1 MDRMILH
8 SDINAC
14 YASIELL
21 RHPELRGRPVAV
33 GGERELRHGI
43 ILAKD
48 QMARAAGV
56 CTGMTLWAARQQ
68 CPELTI
74 LPPDFELYYDYSR
87 RVREIYAG
95 FTDRCEPFGMDECWL
110 DMTGCVGR
118 EDALRTAQE
127 VRQRVLDATG
137 LTVSVGVS
145 WCKAIAKLGSD
156 YRKPNAVTVI
166 DRARFADMVWPLP
179 VSSLL
184 FAGRSS
190 VRQLERLGI
199 RTVGALAAADADVLE
214 QRLGKGGRLLHA
226 YANGYDPAPVHR
238 IADLPPPKSI
248 GNSAT
253 APRDLICEAD
263 ARAAL
268 LSLAESV
275 GARLRLEGYQCRTVE
290 LSVRTADLHWRSHR
304 MALRHPSDQ
313 TSELLD
319 AALALCEQAHLWPD
333 PLRSIGIRALD
344 LVPRARRTSST
355 CSRMRSTARASG
367 SSISRSITSARATA
381 RPVSCAAAPALT
393 RRSASSSARSTPFC
407 ANESTH
413 RPETVRADFY
423 GFRSPAS
430 CRR

>member
-156 YRKPNAVTVI
+156 YKKPDATTVI
-166 DRARFADMVWPLP
+166 SRDNWKSLVWPLP
-179 VSSLL
+179 V
-184 FAGRSS
+184 
-190 VRQLERLGI
+190 
-199 RTVGALAAADADVLE
+199 GALLYVGGAARKILAQFGVKTIGELAACKRDALE
-214 QRLGKGGRLLHA
+214 TLMGKMGSQLYR
-226 YANGYDPAPVHR
+226 YANGLDDSPVR
-238 IADLPPPKSI
+238 GAADREPIKSV
-248 GNSAT
+248 GNST
-253 APRDLICEAD
+253 TFRRDLTRWDEVQSGIS
-263 ARAAL
+263 L
-268 LSLAESV
+268 LSDSV
-275 GARLRLEGYQCRTVE
+275 AMRLRRYGLYCGGVQVGIKNSRFQVFSRQTTLDHSTHLMREINDTALRLAKDLWKAPDPIRL
-290 LSVRTADLHWRSHR
+290 LSVTALHLTEEAQSYR
-304 MALRHPSDQ
+304 Q
-313 TSELLD
+313 
-319 AALALCEQAHLWPD
+319 
-333 PLRSIGIRALD
+333 LD
-344 LVPRARRTSST
+344 LLGTDDTQQEKQEAVESAMDTLRKKFGRGVISYG
-355 CSRMRSTARASG
+355 TAEDTISG
-367 SSISRSITSARATA
+367 EKIER
-381 RPVSCAAAPALT
+381 
-393 RRSASSSARSTPFC
+393 
-407 ANESTH
+407 
-413 RPETVRADFY
+413 D
-423 GFRSPAS
+423 
-430 CRR
+430 